1 MYLLSNYPFMSNIR
15 PLGLLKR
22 ASVSTSRELDFVT
35 PDGTVVPRALG
46 EAALR
51 CHMAVLVGGLFVGS
65 WPKSE

>member
-1 MYLLSNYPFMSNIR
+1 MYLLSNYPFMNKLK
-15 PLGLLKR
+15 PLGILKR
-22 ASVSTSRELDFVT
+22 SDITVVNELDFVT
-35 PDGTVVPRALG
+35 PDGNVVPRALG